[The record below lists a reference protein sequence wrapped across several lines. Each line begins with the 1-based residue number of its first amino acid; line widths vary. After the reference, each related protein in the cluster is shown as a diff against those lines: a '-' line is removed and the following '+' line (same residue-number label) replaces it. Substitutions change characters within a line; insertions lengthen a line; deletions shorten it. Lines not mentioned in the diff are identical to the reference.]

1 MTTDTPAPARAGAAA
16 EVWTA
21 EVDRGDDALDR
32 IAAEWD
38 ALATRCRT
46 ATPFQ
51 DGAWLRSWWR
61 RYGRPGALVLVL
73 VRRDGRLAGAAALR
87 RRGALG
93 GLTNL
98 GGGLADFTDVLLD
111 DDCRSRAAA
120 ELAAALPLRR
130 PWHSLELRE
139 VHPEA
144 AVQQVLAHHRGTTR
158 RYRDSLCQHL
168 PALPVE
174 ELLKRLPGK
183 TAQRNRVKLRKIAA
197 SGVQVD
203 TAPPEEVPQ
212 AVAELLRLH
221 FLQWQERGVTAEHRT
236 GRFAAHLAEST
247 ASMAARGRAAVH
259 RFRLDG
265 ELVAVHLVVLCPS
278 FGGLYLYGAHP
289 RLRERLDVFG
299 MLFGAALDEVRAV
312 GIPVLSLL
320 RGQEPY
326 KQRWRPDALRNE
338 RLVVG
343 PSGPAPAAALL
354 ALLVLARQAAVTV
367 LTARLPRLKEALAAR
382 RRA

>member
-1 MTTDTPAPARAGAAA
+1 MTTDTPAPARPEAPA

-38 ALATRCRT
+38 ALALRCRT

-73 VRRDGRLAGAAALR
+73 VRRNGRLVAAAALR

-98 GGGLADFTDVLLD
+98 GGGLVDFTDVLLD
-111 DDCRSRAAA
+111 DDCDERAAA

-144 AVQQVLAHHRGTTR
+144 AVQRVLAHHGGTVR
-158 RYRDSLCQHL
+158 HFRDSLCQHL

-174 ELLKRLPGK
+174 ELVKRLSGR
-183 TAQRNRVKLRKIAA
+183 TAQRSRVKLRRIAA
-197 SGVQVD
+197 SGVEVD

-221 FLQWQERGVTAEHRT
+221 FLQWRERGVTAEHRT
-236 GRFAAHLAEST
+236 ARFAAHLTEST

-265 ELVAVHLVVLCPS
+265 ELVAVSLVVMCPS

-289 RLRERLDVFG
+289 RLRERLDIAG
-299 MLFGAALDEVRAV
+299 MVFGAALDEVRAA

-320 RGQEPY
+320 RGREPY
-326 KQRWRPDALRNE
+326 KQHWRPDGLRNE
-338 RLVVG
+338 WLVVG
-343 PSGPAPAAALL
+343 PAGPGPAAAVL
-354 ALLVLARQAAVTV
+354 ALRVLARQTAVDV
-367 LTARLPRLKEALAAR
+367 LNARLPRLKEALAAR
-382 RRA
+382 GRA